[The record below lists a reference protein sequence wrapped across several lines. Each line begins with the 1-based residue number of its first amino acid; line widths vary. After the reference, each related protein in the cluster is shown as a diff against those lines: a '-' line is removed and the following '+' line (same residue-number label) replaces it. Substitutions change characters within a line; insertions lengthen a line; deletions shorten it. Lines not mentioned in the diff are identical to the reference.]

1 MPKHWILVLFML
13 LGLGLGWS
21 TIPPTRAALPV
32 AVHGQP
38 LPSLADM
45 VERVVPA
52 VVNITT
58 ATRIRT
64 VENPLLSDPFFSRF
78 FNLPQMER
86 EKMQQSL
93 GSGVIVDAAKGL
105 VITNYHVIS
114 KADSISVTLGDG
126 RTVQGKRVGM
136 DQETDVGLIQIPS
149 QNLKAVPLG
158 NSDTLRVGDFV
169 VAIGNPFGLGQ
180 TVTSGI
186 ISALGRKGLGIEGYE
201 DFIQTDASI
210 NPGNSGGA
218 LVNLAGELIGI
229 NTAILAQGG
238 GNVGIGFAIPV
249 NMAQRII
256 VQLVQYGEVRRGLL
270 GIKTQDLT
278 RELAS
283 TFDITQRQGTVVT
296 QTIPG
301 SAADKA
307 GLRSGDVVLSANGRP
322 IQNSASLRNL
332 IGLSMVG
339 ERIPIE
345 FLRDGKRRKVTIEV
359 TEPRTKRIDG
369 EHLDSRFQ
377 GSVLEKLEDGE
388 PNQPIIVVSV
398 QPDSTAWQTGL
409 REGDLILSVNRQ
421 LVRSFE
427 ELAAVVKRNRREML
441 LNIQRGQEGFFI
453 LVR

>member
-1 MPKHWILVLFML
+1 MPKQWLLIVFML
-13 LGLGLGWS
+13 LGLGWS
-21 TIPPTRAALPV
+21 TTIPARAALPV
-32 AVHGQP
+32 GVQGQP

-58 ATRIRT
+58 ATRIRM

-105 VITNYHVIS
+105 VITNYHVIN

-149 QNLKAVPLG
+149 QGLKAVPLG

-278 RELAS
+278 KELAS
-283 TFDITQRQGTVVT
+283 AFDITQRQGAVVT
-296 QTIPG
+296 QIIPG

-307 GLRSGDVVLSANGRP
+307 GLHSGDVVLSANGRP

-339 ERIPIE
+339 ERIPVE
-345 FLRDGKRRKVTIEV
+345 FLRDGKHRKVTIEV

-377 GSVLEKLEDGE
+377 GSVLEKLEEGE
-388 PNQPIIVVSV
+388 PNQPIMVISV
-398 QPDSTAWQTGL
+398 QPNSTAWQAGL

-427 ELAAVVKRNRREML
+427 ELAAVVKKNRREML